1 MVKTLHRGYYKITL
15 SIIRMLILIIA
26 VGQFAFL
33 LRGSLNLVSAEPNV
47 SILSSSG
54 FLNSI
59 EHYSVVGEIKNTG
72 DKSIGNITL
81 EATFYDANHNVVS
94 TVDSQSALASLPL
107 DRKSPFVVYL
117 NDPAK
122 ASMVK
127 TYEVLVKSY
136 QEVPTR
142 EGSVTIVSNKYDNQ
156 SIYGVVENEGY
167 LPAKLVRV
175 YATFYDENE
184 TVVDVSMSSV
194 SLEIAR
200 ASNDLYEI
208 EYPPRDVLNRTIFDR
223 AEWYSLTAESNEYS
237 AKEEVGLTPFA
248 LGETPGGDNSIFY
261 IFAIL
266 VGISGATLLVVFLIA
281 KVRER
286 SRKRRRFKRI
296 EK

>member
-1 MVKTLHRGYYKITL
+1 
-15 SIIRMLILIIA
+15 
-26 VGQFAFL
+26 
-33 LRGSLNLVSAEPNV
+33 V

-54 FLNSI
+54 FLNSL
-59 EHYSVVGEIKNTG
+59 EHYSVVGEIENTG

-81 EATFYDANHNVVS
+81 EAIFYDANHNVVS
-94 TVDSQSALASLPL
+94 TEDSKSALASLSL
-107 DRKSPFVVYL
+107 GRKSPFVIYL
-117 NDPAK
+117 SDRAK

-136 QEVPTR
+136 QEMPTR

-167 LPAKLVRV
+167 LPATLVRV

-200 ASNDLYEI
+200 ASNDIYEV
-208 EYPPRDVLNRTIFDR
+208 EYPPRDIMNRTIFER
-223 AEWYSLTAESNEYS
+223 AEWYSLTAESKEYS
-237 AKEEVGLTPFA
+237 AKEEIGLTPFA
-248 LGETPGGDNSIFY
+248 LAETPGGDNSIFY
-261 IFAIL
+261 VFAIL
-266 VGISGATLLVVFLIA
+266 VGISAATLLVVFLIA

-286 SRKRRRFKRI
+286 SRKRRRLKRI
-296 EK
+296 EN